1 MPYLIANVHAD
12 GTWWGPDY
20 GNADQVPDEVAEQI
34 TADVWAPDQPAGT
47 VDLLDEA
54 GEVVGTLA
62 VGDGA
67 PSSEPEPETF
77 EEFEEWLARADVDT
91 VLDRLADAPD
101 DETLQ
106 KVVEMIL
113 GVERA
118 GENRQEMI
126 DALVAL
132 LPDVPMTDE
141 EKAAAETGGDGQ
153 TSPDPDVAAPGDPGP
168 ESDEFIAWVNGSSI
182 DVIEEQVVA
191 VDEQGRS
198 SYVARI
204 LAVDEQGRARK
215 GLVERLGQYMAD

>member
-1 MPYLIANVHAD
+1 MRKLTANVHVD

-34 TADVWAPDQPAGT
+34 TADVWTDETETPAAESKP
-47 VDLLDEA
+47 EA
-54 GEVVGTLA
+54 
-62 VGDGA
+62 
-67 PSSEPEPETF
+67 EPETF

-91 VLDRLADAPD
+91 VLERLVDAPD

-132 LPDVPMTDE
+132 LPTPPMTDE
-141 EKAAAETGGDGQ
+141 EKAAAETGGDVK
-153 TSPDPDVAAPGDPGP
+153 TSPNPDVAAPGDPGP
-168 ESDEFIAWVNGSSI
+168 ETDEFITWVNGSSI
-182 DVIEEQVVA
+182 DVIEEQVVT

-198 SYVARI
+198 NYVARI
-204 LAVDEQGRARK
+204 LAVDERGKARK
-215 GLVERLGQYMAD
+215 GLVERLGQYLAD